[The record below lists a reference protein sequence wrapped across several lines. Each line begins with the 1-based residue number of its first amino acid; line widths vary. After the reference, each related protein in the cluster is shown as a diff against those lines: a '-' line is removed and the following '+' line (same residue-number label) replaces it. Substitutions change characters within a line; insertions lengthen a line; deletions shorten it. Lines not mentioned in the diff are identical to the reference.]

1 MLVLF
6 DMASPSTLF
15 RFKIALSDI
24 DRSVYEALD
33 LRVAMHPSES
43 EAYLL
48 TRVLAF
54 ALNVESGLEFSQ
66 GLCDPDSPAIQQAD
80 PRGGIAKWID
90 IGNPAARR
98 LHKASK
104 AARSVRV
111 YTYKDPEN
119 LKREAMGEQIHR
131 AGEIEIFSF
140 EQSFLNS
147 LGAMLKRENNWTLI
161 HNDGQLSITSGEDNL
176 MTTLGVHRLEEK

>member
-1 MLVLF
+1 
-6 DMASPSTLF
+6 MASPSTLF

-43 EAYLL
+43 EDYLL
-48 TRVLAF
+48 TRVLAY
-54 ALNVESGLEFSQ
+54 ALNVESGLEFTQ
-66 GLCDPDSPAIQQAD
+66 GLCSPDEPAIWLPD

-111 YTYKDPEN
+111 YTYKNPET
-119 LKREAMGEQIHR
+119 LKREAASEPVHR
-131 AGEIEIFSF
+131 AAEIEVFSF
-140 EQSFLNS
+140 DSTFLKALTN
-147 LGAMLKRENNWTLI
+147 MLKRENNWTLI
-161 HNDGQLSITSGEDNL
+161 HNDGELSITSGEENI
-176 MTTLGVHRLEEK
+176 MTTLGVHRLEDKK